1 MRCARAHYVHVVCTS
16 GHPLWQCCKQP
27 IIYSTLISTHVNPH
41 QSSQAWGYC
50 YGSHTASWQN
60 HLRRMGGHAWAWF
73 EPAIIPGRFPEKG
86 LQPALLSELIKKS
99 QKKKVNRHN
108 ADRPQLFYFTCP
120 RNTPEAMCFSIT
132 QNPNSYLE
140 QKSDSVINML

>member
-50 YGSHTASWQN
+50 CGSHTASWQN
-60 HLRRMGGHAWAWF
+60 HLRRMSGHSWAWF
-73 EPAIIPGRFPEKG
+73 EPAIKPGRFPWKRAATSAPFQNWSRSPRRKRSTG
-86 LQPALLSELIKKS
+86 MKLIGHSCSMFSLVLGIHLKQLCLPDT
-99 QKKKVNRHN
+99 QK
-108 ADRPQLFYFTCP
+108 
-120 RNTPEAMCFSIT
+120 
-132 QNPNSYLE
+132 PNSYLE
-140 QKSDSVINML
+140 QKSD